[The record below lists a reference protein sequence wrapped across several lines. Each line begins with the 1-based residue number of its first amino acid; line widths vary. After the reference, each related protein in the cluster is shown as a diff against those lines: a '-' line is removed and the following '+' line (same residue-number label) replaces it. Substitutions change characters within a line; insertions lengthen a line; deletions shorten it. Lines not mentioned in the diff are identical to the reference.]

1 MPRRLFVGSLPWS
14 ISSEEL
20 RQLFATIGTVN
31 DAVVIS
37 DKQTGRSKG
46 YGFVEM
52 EKDEEAKQAVAKF
65 NGYELKG
72 RTIVVN
78 EATPKAPRTLFAS

>member
-1 MPRRLFVGSLPWS
+1 MSNRIFVGSLPWS
-14 ISSEEL
+14 VTSEEL
-20 RQLFATIGTVN
+20 KMMFERVGTVV

-37 DKQTGRSKG
+37 DKQSNKSKG

-52 EKDEEAKQAVAKF
+52 SSAEEVKAAIVKF
-65 NGYELKG
+65 NGYEVRG

-78 EATPKAPRTLFAS
+78 SAEPKAPKTLFMG